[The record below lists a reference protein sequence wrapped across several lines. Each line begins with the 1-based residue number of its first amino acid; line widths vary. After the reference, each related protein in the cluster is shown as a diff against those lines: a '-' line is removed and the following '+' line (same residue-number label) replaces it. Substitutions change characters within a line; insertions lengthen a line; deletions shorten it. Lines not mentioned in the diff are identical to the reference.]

1 MKNRKYGLMKSK
13 ASCEEFINKLYEAMQ
28 AVNAKPFKCLSGYTY
43 LNALGDEAEKKTMDS
58 LYKGGII
65 QEVMSKPEDGSP
77 SQNMVLYNRTLYAS
91 ETVGIKGDNS
101 AAAALSDDLYI
112 IATPP
117 LEEGTYD
124 DGWSDYLPRVE
135 IVAFYNEQQTPE
147 ATEENPDPQPVTVR
161 RRLSLQL
168 GSNNSGLRPGYDI
181 AGLAYEITPTSSGD
195 TLVKLAWCLPN
206 IDDTEDGLKNAMAAT
221 NIFNYKST
229 EDDGAITIT
238 NNYNSHS
245 DEVFGMSSP
254 CGGFVIHRMKYG
266 TLAYGIT
273 IFNGKDRTPLYTWCD
288 GAGPWDKAE
297 FVNRSIDGAA
307 FGRIITD
314 EKIGDGPNEYRLK
327 MAALAPIMCA
337 SSSNYASTAKW
348 MPQGWHDYSYYD
360 KSGHIYL
367 KTNASKLVEQASNT
381 PVFFA
386 DHGLYLHDGALG
398 DYNLTDR
405 GLPDAN
411 PENLITINRPDL
423 PDLMPNADR
432 FYAYFDSRD
441 GISESGWANYF
452 DSEYDMRFVGS
463 PTINADGSVRFVN
476 RASGP
481 AVGWCKAL
489 IGCNSTQEADYTNH
503 WGAMAIAVVRLAS
516 TNTASSTTFMPFVMG
531 AVPGDDNRSLFE
543 TENNDSFWK
552 AYTMG
557 FAGAY
562 GSSSNR
568 YGQSYFRSE
577 SGNSWSAVTLD
588 PDKWYI
594 VVCDDTYESSYR
606 YVYFYEINDDGSYT
620 ELGNSGN
627 RNTPYSNNS
636 HLNDLTLR
644 YYIGGY
650 HLSDSSW
657 RSTYLQGSKG
667 ETEVPSGDYKW
678 PSGNSASTVIDV
690 KFMALADGHNWGWR
704 YKDDQAKNAMLS
716 YLANTFKEE

>member
-1 MKNRKYGLMKSK
+1 MKNRKYGLMKTK

-124 DGWSDYLPRVE
+124 DGWSDYLPRIE

-147 ATEENPDPQPVTVR
+147 PTEQDPEPQPVTVR

-181 AGLAYEITPTSSGD
+181 TGLAYEITPTSSGD
-195 TLVKLAWCLPN
+195 TLVKLAWCLPD
-206 IDDTEDGLKNAMAAT
+206 IAGTEDNLKNAMAAI
-221 NIFNYKST
+221 NIFNYKAT

-238 NNYNSHS
+238 NSYNSHS

-367 KTNASKLVEQASNT
+367 KTNVSKLVEQASNT

-489 IGCNSTQEADYTNH
+489 Y
-503 WGAMAIAVVRLAS
+503 GATVSGGFR
-516 TNTASSTTFMPFVMG
+516 TGSSLMIMVAKFNLPRWSSKPSPLYMPFIAG
-531 AVPGDDNRSLFE
+531 YIPGDDIKSELEGAGVAHIGINHEPSASSDYLATWGYISSSEEDSEFASIS
-543 TENNDSFWK
+543 NDS
-552 AYTMG
+552 
-557 FAGAY
+557 
-562 GSSSNR
+562 
-568 YGQSYFRSE
+568 
-577 SGNSWSAVTLD
+577 
-588 PDKWYI
+588 PYI
-594 VVCDDTYESSYR
+594 VIMSITDNGNNFFMW
-606 YVYFYEINDDGSYT
+606 VYSINSDGSYT
-620 ELGNSGN
+620 LINNGNLYKHRTSLQIYLDAKNGN
-627 RNTPYSNNS
+627 IPMRFY
-636 HLNDLTLR
+636 L
-644 YYIGGY
+644 GGY
-650 HLSDSSW
+650 PVNDASW
-657 RSTYLQGSKG
+657 RSTPLQVGKTSGGGKG
-667 ETEVPSGDYKW
+667 WSEQDIPADYSSHYPTIDCKFLALSDAYCVNW
-678 PSGNSASTVIDV
+678 QANGAWNQSAV
-690 KFMALADGHNWGWR
+690 
-704 YKDDQAKNAMLS
+704 LS
-716 YLANTFKEE
+716 YLANTFKEEE